1 VAGLVGDVTSMLD
14 KMIQAVE
21 EDLSG
26 QDLMRIEDTLPPA
39 VHWNR
44 ALLFI
49 GFTAAGTALLPVALV
64 ASVGLSALTVLAL
77 VVCAP
82 IYLSVDAFDVVR
94 RSHNRKTRRHVP
106 DTDGNS

>member
-1 VAGLVGDVTSMLD
+1 MLE

-39 VHWNR
+39 LHWDR
-44 ALLFI
+44 ALMFI
-49 GFTAAGTALLPVALV
+49 GFTAAGTALFPVALV

-77 VVCAP
+77 VICAP

-94 RSHNRKTRRHVP
+94 RRTHNPKSQFGSDVA
-106 DTDGNS
+106 DVEEIGGK